1 MSLVINTNV
10 GASVAANNL
19 TGSSMMF
26 QKSLARLSSG
36 SKIVNPADDA
46 GGLAVSLKLTSALNR
61 TEKVK
66 ENLSNAISFLQSQD
80 GALKTASSII
90 TRISELKVMYDDVTK
105 STDDKSNYDSEFT
118 ELIAQLG
125 NLDQEQF
132 NGVNLFAAA
141 DGALSVATTER
152 GGGNITISQADF
164 NQAGSE
170 VATITGASSLNTVTV
185 TDLTDAIQEVATQRA
200 VNGAQTSRLQFA
212 IDTLSINRLNLEAA
226 NSRIVDT
233 DVAQEST
240 AFARYNILVQ
250 SGTAMLAQAN
260 SSQQAA
266 LRLLG

>member
-10 GASVAANNL
+10 GASVAASNL
-19 TGSSMMF
+19 SGSNAMF
-26 QKSLARLSSG
+26 QKSLSRLSSG

-80 GALKTASSII
+80 GALKTATSII
-90 TRISELKVMYDDVTK
+90 TRISELKVMYDDITK
-105 STDDKSNYDSEFT
+105 SSDDKANYDSEFT
-118 ELIAQLG
+118 ELVAQIG
-125 NLDQEQF
+125 NLDESQF
-132 NGVNLFAAA
+132 NGVDLFSATP
-141 DGALSVATTER
+141 GQLSVSTTET
-152 GGGNITISQADF
+152 GGGDITISQADF
-164 NQAGSE
+164 NQSGSD
-170 VATITGASSLNTVTV
+170 VATITGAASLTNIKVTNV
-185 TDLTDAIQEVATQRA
+185 TDAIQEVATQRA

-212 IDTLSINRLNLEAA
+212 IDTLSINKLNLEAA

-233 DVAQEST
+233 DIASEST
-240 AFARYNILVQ
+240 MFARYNILVQ

>member
-10 GASVAANNL
+10 GASVAAANL
-19 TGSSMMF
+19 SGSSQMF

-61 TEKVK
+61 TQKVK

-80 GALKTASSII
+80 GALKTATSII
-90 TRISELKVMYDDVTK
+90 TRISELKVMYDDITK
-105 STDDKSNYDSEFT
+105 SSDDKANYDSEFT

-125 NLDQEQF
+125 NLDDEQF
-132 NGVNLFAAA
+132 NGVDLFAAT
-141 DGALSVATTER
+141 DGALSVSTTEK
-152 GGGNITISQADF
+152 GGGDITISQADF
-164 NQAGSE
+164 NQASSD
-170 VATITGASSLNTVTV
+170 VATITGASSLSGITVTNI
-185 TDLTDAIQEVATQRA
+185 TDAIQEVATQRA

-212 IDTLSINRLNLEAA
+212 IETLSINKLNLEAA

-233 DVAQEST
+233 DVADEST
-240 AFARYNILVQ
+240 QFARYNILVQ